1 MKKID
6 TRLAASRKLEE
17 KIQNISGWVEA
28 EYEEYRISLRTAK
41 DAIHSETLDTL
52 HRSKPLVDAIEEAG
66 ELQEAENSYTRM
78 LASYRAMGIN
88 RSYEVRGILVKL
100 AKIAWKMGADQRAQN
115 FAFEALDCR
124 EIPPRAHVSDLEL
137 LKDLARSLART
148 CNEIPAVVQ
157 SVVLGNAPSD
167 FSSPWPPLQ
176 QLMESDYAKNVAG
189 NLFWS
194 GEFLDATLPSP
205 NPPQNLIVGGIDA
218 IVELLGEISPANL
231 IARCPNGYTP
241 LYKAATMQKEG
252 LGHAIMIRAKETPRL
267 LIRITNERDFLGQT
281 ILGTSIWH
289 DCSLAF
295 VAKLIENGAEV
306 NPETIGT
313 IWTPLQI
320 ASCRGLF
327 SMVELLLNN
336 GARVDHLPPGTET
349 AIELALNHNHHDIA
363 QRLGG
368 ASPAFSTPGT
378 HREMP
383 P

>member
-1 MKKID
+1 
-6 TRLAASRKLEE
+6 LEE
-17 KIQNISGWVEA
+17 KIENISGWVEA

-41 DAIHSETLDTL
+41 DAIHSETLDIL

-78 LASYRAMGIN
+78 LASSRAM
-88 RSYEVRGILVKL
+88 
-100 AKIAWKMGADQRAQN
+100 
-115 FAFEALDCR
+115 
-124 EIPPRAHVSDLEL
+124 
-137 LKDLARSLART
+137 
-148 CNEIPAVVQ
+148 
-157 SVVLGNAPSD
+157 
-167 FSSPWPPLQ
+167 
-176 QLMESDYAKNVAG
+176 
-189 NLFWS
+189 
-194 GEFLDATLPSP
+194 

-231 IARCPNGYTP
+231 IARCPNGYSP
-241 LYKAATMQKEG
+241 LYKAAIMQKEG

-267 LIRITNERDFLGQT
+267 LIRITNERDFSGQT
-281 ILGTSIWH
+281 ILETSILH
-289 DCSLAF
+289 GCSLAF

-313 IWTPLQI
+313 FWTPLQI
-320 ASCRGLF
+320 ASFRGLF

-349 AIELALNHNHHDIA
+349 AIELALNQNHHDIA